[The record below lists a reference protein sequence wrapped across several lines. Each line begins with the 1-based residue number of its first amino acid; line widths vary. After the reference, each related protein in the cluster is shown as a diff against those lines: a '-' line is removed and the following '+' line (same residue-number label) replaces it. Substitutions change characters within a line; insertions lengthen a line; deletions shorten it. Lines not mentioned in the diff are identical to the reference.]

1 LREPQSRRHKNYF
14 LSRSH
19 EERKN
24 EKIIFLRLLRDFVV
38 KDCSFGKEKN
48 MRQIVLDTET
58 TGLEPAQG
66 HRIIEIGCVEMIN
79 RRLTGNHYHQYIQPD
94 REIDDGAIE
103 VHGISNEFLA
113 DKPRFQDIVED
124 FLRYVKDAELIIHNA
139 PFDIGFINSELQ
151 RYEKNHPTIENLCGI
166 IDTLALARELH
177 PGQKNNLDAL
187 CKRYDVDNSHRELHG
202 ALLDAEI
209 LADVY
214 LRMTGGQEAL
224 FVESQQQAAEVSH
237 QEINRIS
244 SDRAALNIVYANQ
257 AEIEA
262 HEQRLQ
268 AIQKASGGQCLWLK
282 Q

>member
-1 LREPQSRRHKNYF
+1 
-14 LSRSH
+14 
-19 EERKN
+19 
-24 EKIIFLRLLRDFVV
+24 
-38 KDCSFGKEKN
+38 

-113 DKPRFQDIVED
+113 DKPIFEDIVED
-124 FLRYVKDAELIIHNA
+124 FLRYVKGAELIIHNA
-139 PFDIGFINSELQ
+139 PFDVGFINSELQ
-151 RYEKNHPTIENLCGI
+151 RYEKDHPAIETLCAI

-187 CKRYDVDNSHRELHG
+187 CRRYDVDNSHRELHG

-224 FVESQQQAAEVSH
+224 FVESQQQSMEIGQ
-237 QEINRIS
+237 QEIIRIGTE
-244 SDRAALNIVYANQ
+244 RPALKIVYADQ
-257 AEIEA
+257 AEVAA

-268 AIQKASGGQCLWLK
+268 AIQKASGGQCVWLK